1 MQARHTANTKPRI
14 TRGFTL
20 AEALIASVF
29 LAIAALGVAGA
40 MNAAAQQAIQA
51 KQSTGCQVLA
61 KELMEEVASKSF
73 TTQANPGHSSG
84 VLTRYTYDDMGDYDG
99 YTDNTTAGIKTL
111 QGTAV
116 DLGDGA
122 TYTRTVSFDYR
133 TTPGGSKVAS
143 GDFGLA
149 TVTVTSGGGAS
160 VKLQRLFSKPVLDN
174 VINR

>member
-1 MQARHTANTKPRI
+1 MRHGGTASPGGKEPKAMRRIVKP
-14 TRGFTL
+14 
-20 AEALIASVF
+20 EVSV
-29 LAIAALGVAGA
+29 AAP
-40 MNAAAQQAIQA
+40 
-51 KQSTGCQVLA
+51 C
-61 KELMEEVASKSF
+61 ASKSF

-84 VLTRYTYDDMGDYDG
+84 VLTRANYDDMGDYDG

-111 QGTAV
+111 QGTKV
-116 DLGDGA
+116 DFGDTA

-133 TTPGGSKVAS
+133 TTPGGAKVAS